1 MNMNFSQFRFF
12 VAKCFPLHA
21 LMNMTQDHSG
31 LIVALLKGSQLRPVW
46 NGQSEQTVII
56 TDEFYRTRSRGT
68 TSSSII
74 QMTSEEMNSSWIRSV
89 FSTANTTSVR
99 ENRGVRLYSEPGGSW
114 IMFIKQQ
121 MEEKGLKKRET
132 TWTYPIRTTCVPL
145 QNVLKT
151 LHAPKK

>member
-1 MNMNFSQFRFF
+1 
-12 VAKCFPLHA
+12 
-21 LMNMTQDHSG
+21 MNMTQDHCG
-31 LIVALLKGSQLRPVW
+31 LIVAILKGSQLRPV
-46 NGQSEQTVII
+46 GDGSGGEGEQSEQTVII